1 MSDAQQSLPAEP
13 LPEPT
18 DADATASAEPEPA
31 ADAEAA
37 PAPVAAGWKPLRRGR
52 FSVNLNHPFA
62 WGFTATV
69 GGLVALSL
77 ASAVISLSTVMV
89 SIGVALFIALALDPL
104 VRWLERHKMSR
115 GLSIATVM
123 VAFVLVFGGLIA
135 LVLPTAIVQVTQFAL
150 AVPGYISDLQN
161 SDWFLSFTAMTGQA
175 DLYATVLEQVRTW
188 LSNPSNLLAIGGGA
202 LAVGTGVVN
211 AVSATLI
218 VFVLTLYFLASLH
231 SMERALVRFAPAHAR
246 PQLEQITGQLTESV
260 GGYVSGMAIL
270 AAANAV
276 FSFILMT
283 ILGVPFAALLASLA
297 LAITMIPMIGP
308 VLFWILAT
316 VVILFTNPVLALIFA
331 VVYFAYM
338 QVEAYV
344 MTPRVMTKAVDI
356 PGSLVLIGAM
366 VGGTLLG
373 LLGALVA
380 VPVTAS
386 LLMILNTV
394 IIPRQDAK
402 LPADD

>member
-1 MSDAQQSLPAEP
+1 MAEP
-13 LPEPT
+13 QQP
-18 DADATASAEPEPA
+18 ATSDSGAASPDPVPDETGSPA
-31 ADAEAA
+31 TSGPPSA
-37 PAPVAAGWKPLRRGR
+37 PFSGWKSLRTRSFAVDLG
-52 FSVNLNHPFA
+52 HPFA

-69 GGLVALSL
+69 GALVAISL
-77 ASAVISLSTVMV
+77 GGAIVSLSTVMV
-89 SIGVALFIALALDPL
+89 SIGVALFIALALDPM
-104 VRWLERHKMSR
+104 VRWLETHRMSR

-123 VAFVLVFGGLIA
+123 VGFVVIFGGLIA
-135 LVLPTAIVQVTQFAL
+135 LVLPTAVVQVTQFAL
-150 AVPGYISDLQN
+150 AVPGYITGIQN
-161 SDWFLSFTAMTGQA
+161 SDWFNHLVALTGQA
-175 DLYATVLEQVRTW
+175 DLYDTVLTQLRTW
-188 LSNPSNLLAIGGGA
+188 LSNPANLLAIGGGA

-211 AVSATLI
+211 AVSGTLI
-218 VFVLTLYFLASLH
+218 VFVLTLYFLASLRTMQH
-231 SMERALVRFAPAHAR
+231 ALVRLAPAHAR
-246 PQLEQITGQLTESV
+246 SQLEKITDQITESV

-283 ILGVPFAALLASLA
+283 ILQVPFAALLSSLA
-297 LAITMIPMIGP
+297 LAITMIPMVGP
-308 VLFWILAT
+308 ALFWILAT
-316 VVILFTNPVLALIFA
+316 VVILFTNPWGALIFA

-394 IIPRQDAK
+394 FVPRQDAK
-402 LPADD
+402 VTADG